1 MLKKMQLRNGMKV
14 HLFPTY
20 KSPVLALYLWVN
32 TGSADE
38 KEGEEGIS
46 HFIEHLLFKG
56 TEKYKV
62 GEIASVIEGSGG
74 SLNAYTSLDQT
85 VFHITISRDYY
96 SLAIDTLF
104 QMVGRPLFDSRE
116 IDNEREV
123 VLEEIKR
130 SMDSPYR
137 EAGKLLFS
145 TVYKKHPYG
154 VPVIGYAENIKT
166 LSPEKIKNFFES
178 RYSPQNMSLYIVGDM
193 NEKEIKKEIK
203 KQSKIIAPR
212 KLKPI
217 KRFSEETQS
226 EPFFKCEQRE
236 FKETVLHMAWRV
248 PCAKSKDAP
257 ALEVLALILGQG
269 ESSRLFRRLKLQTGL
284 VTSVGCSYY
293 ALIDEGLFT
302 ISLTIEEKNMSEALH
317 ILGEELA
324 QFLIEGPTQEEL
336 NKARHLLECEEL
348 YSIETVDGKAQR
360 LGHDAQVFGNPE
372 YFQIFLKKVRQI
384 TLRDIYHITHK
395 YLRAEKTS
403 VVCVSPEK
411 SEYIEKNVKEW
422 IEGYKLACAFSSLFK
437 VKRDKDLKKLSEK
450 SKDSDFLHKI
460 KKPKTCSPERVILE
474 SGAKAIYYP
483 NSDSQIFSLHLGFL
497 GGSRCEDVMQQGLSE
512 LVSATLL
519 SGTQQY
525 SEIEIK
531 TLLDNKGI
539 SLHPFAGKNTM
550 GLTVSA
556 LSQQLSLSRELLF
569 DVIANVK
576 FDEGAVEREKLQLL
590 NMIKIKKDFPDQ
602 VVMSLFCK
610 NLFKNHPYGRDPLGT
625 EESVKK
631 LTREDVSNHWKKIIA
646 QKNLCVSVSGNFELE
661 EMKSSLH
668 SHIGQ
673 LPIGNTM
680 DMNDSLES
688 LEEDVF
694 VFEELHKEQSHI
706 MYGMSG
712 LRFGDSQ
719 KYALQVLQAILA
731 GQGGRL
737 FTELRDKA
745 SLAYT
750 VAPVR
755 MEGVDTGFFGAY
767 IGCSPEK
774 SQKSIAMIKQ
784 EFCKISESKVSTL
797 ELERAK
803 KFLIGKHDIGLQKN
817 SSIANYILFNE
828 IYGASY
834 KELWDYKK
842 YISSVTEDEVLNI
855 AKKLFSQHKVT
866 VAVGRNNP
874 F

>member
-1 MLKKMQLRNGMKV
+1 MLTKMQLRNGMKV

-20 KSPVLALYLWVN
+20 KSPVLAFYLWVN

-74 SLNAYTSLDQT
+74 GLNAYTSLDQT

-96 SLAIDTLF
+96 SLAIDALF
-104 QMVGRPLFDSRE
+104 QMVGRPLFDPKE

-154 VPVIGYAENIKT
+154 IPVIGYAENIKT

-178 RYSPQNMSLYIVGDM
+178 RYSPQNMSLYVVGDM

-203 KQSKIIAPR
+203 KQSKIIDPR
-212 KLKPI
+212 KLKSI
-217 KRFSEETQS
+217 QCSSEETQS
-226 EPFFKCEQRE
+226 EPFFRCEQRE
-236 FKETVLHMAWRV
+236 FKETVLHLAWRV

-257 ALEVLALILGQG
+257 VLEVLALILGQG
-269 ESSRLFRRLKLQTGL
+269 ESSRLFKRLKLQTGL

-302 ISLTIEEKNMSEALH
+302 ISLTFEEKNMLEALH
-317 ILGEELA
+317 ILGEELT

-336 NKARHLLECEEL
+336 NKARYLLECEEF
-348 YSIETVDGKAQR
+348 YSIETVDGRAQR
-360 LGHDAQVFGNPE
+360 LGHDAQIFDNPE

-384 TLRDIYHITHK
+384 TLRDIYRIAHK
-395 YLRAEKTS
+395 YLSAEKAS
-403 VVCVSPEK
+403 LVCVSPENA
-411 SEYIEKNVKEW
+411 EDMEKNIKEW
-422 IEGYKLACAFSSLFK
+422 IEGYKLACAFSNLFK

-450 SKDSDFLHKI
+450 SKDSNFLHKI
-460 KKPKTCSPERVILE
+460 KKPKACSPERVVLE
-474 SGAKAIYYP
+474 SGAKAVYYP
-483 NSDSQIFSLHLGFL
+483 NTDSQIFSLHLGFL

-519 SGTQQY
+519 SGTQKY
-525 SEIEIK
+525 SEIEMK

-556 LSQQLSLSRELLF
+556 LSNQLPLSKELLF
-569 DVIANVK
+569 DVIANVR
-576 FDEGAVEREKLQLL
+576 FDEDAVEREKLQIL
-590 NMIKIKKDFPDQ
+590 NMIRIKKDFPDQ

-610 NLFKNHPYGRDPLGT
+610 NLFKDHPYGRDPLGT
-625 EESVKK
+625 EESVKS
-631 LTREDVSNHWKKIIA
+631 LTREEVSNYWKKTIA
-646 QKNLCVSVSGNFELE
+646 QKNLCVAISGNFELE
-661 EMKSSLH
+661 DMKSSLH
-668 SHIGQ
+668 SYIERLSVGSVMSMK
-673 LPIGNTM
+673 N
-680 DMNDSLES
+680 SLES
-688 LEEDVF
+688 LGDDIF
-694 VFEELHKEQSHI
+694 VFEESHKKQSHI
-706 MYGMSG
+706 MYGVRG
-712 LRFGDSQ
+712 LSFGDPQ
-719 KYALQVLQAILA
+719 KYILQVLQAILS

-755 MEGVDTGFFGAY
+755 MEGVDTGLFGAY

-774 SQKSIAMIKQ
+774 SQKSIAMIEE
-784 EFCKISESKVSTL
+784 EFCKISETKVSAV
-797 ELERAK
+797 ELDRAK

-817 SSIANYILFNE
+817 SSIASYILFNE

-834 KELWDYKK
+834 KELWDYRKS
-842 YISSVTEDEVLNI
+842 ISSVTEDEVLSV
-855 AKKLFSQHKVT
+855 AQKLFSQNKVIVT
-866 VAVGRNNP
+866 VGRDNP